1 MLYDDPFAVNLVDK
15 TAVVGVDCIGILCT
29 KRTFDK
35 RAEVINLD
43 EILVLRTSEVAF
55 DNIVFARCGNC
66 CRNIG

>member
-1 MLYDDPFAVNLVDK
+1 MLYDNPLAVNLVDK
-15 TAVVGVDCIGILCT
+15 TAVVGVNCIRILCT

-43 EILVLRTSEVAF
+43 EILILRTSKVAF

-66 CRNIG
+66 CCNIG